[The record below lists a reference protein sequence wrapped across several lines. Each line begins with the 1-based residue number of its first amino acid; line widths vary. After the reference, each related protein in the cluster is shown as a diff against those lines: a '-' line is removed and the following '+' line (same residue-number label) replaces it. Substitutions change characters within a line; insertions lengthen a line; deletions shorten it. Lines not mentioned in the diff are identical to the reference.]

1 MMIRQQRFDTRE
13 TYFKG
18 QTYMIKR
25 RFISVRVLTPGMVID
40 QSIIDGTGRILIN
53 RKTTLDEFMI
63 NSLQK
68 LGIGGIYIREGEESE
83 EEITYNIS
91 PEVMEKIEK
100 VKVPDV
106 AKVELQESVKKQV
119 AEGIQFLYSNPN
131 SPNFVDATNNIS
143 NELMKAITE
152 NDALAVDVNTLKIS
166 DEYTFKHSVDV
177 ASIAMIVAKNQGLS
191 PREVKQIGVAGLL
204 HDLGKSKIPNEILNK
219 PGRLTDE
226 EFDIM
231 KQHPLTGYNM
241 VKDKLDLTPAT
252 KLGVLQHHEKIT
264 GNGYPLKLTADKIHL
279 FAKILTVADI
289 YDALVTERPYK
300 AAFTPRDAV
309 EMIMAMT
316 GDLDINMIQSFLNS
330 VILYPVGSIVKLS
343 TGEFAKIVEN
353 IPGYPTRPTVITLNL
368 GRIYALASDLKC
380 ASIIIN

>member
-1 MMIRQQRFDTRE
+1 
-13 TYFKG
+13 
-18 QTYMIKR
+18 MIKR

-53 RKTTLDEFMI
+53 RKTALDEFMI
-63 NSLQK
+63 SSLQK

-191 PREVKQIGVAGLL
+191 PREVKQIGVSGLL

-241 VKDKLDLTPAT
+241 VKDKPDLTPAT

-264 GNGYPLKLTADKIHL
+264 GNGYPLKLTSDKIHL

-316 GDLDINMIQSFLNS
+316 GDLDISMIQSFLNS

>member
-1 MMIRQQRFDTRE
+1 MIRR
-13 TYFKG
+13 K
-18 QTYMIKR
+18 
-25 RFISVRVLTPGMVID
+25 FISVRVLTPGMVID

-53 RKTTLDEFMI
+53 RKTALDEFMI
-63 NSLQK
+63 ASLK
-68 LGIGGIYIREGEESE
+68 RMGIGGVYIREGSESE

-91 PEVMEKIEK
+91 PEVMEQIEK

-106 AKVELQESVKKQV
+106 AKIELRESVKKQV

-131 SPNFVDATNNIS
+131 SASFVDTTNNIS

-152 NDALAVDVNTLKIS
+152 NDALAVDVNTLKVS

-177 ASIAMIVAKNQGLS
+177 ASMAMIVAKNLGLS
-191 PREVKQIGVAGLL
+191 PKEIKQIGVAGLL

-219 PGRLTDE
+219 PGRLTDQ

-241 VKDKLDLTPAT
+241 IKDKPDLTPAT

-264 GNGYPLKLTADKIHL
+264 GNGYPFKLTADKIHL
-279 FAKILTVADI
+279 YAKILTVADI

-316 GDLDINMIQSFLNS
+316 ADLDINMIQSFLNS

-353 IPGYPTRPTVITLNL
+353 IPGYPTRPTVITLTQ

-380 ASIIIN
+380 TSIIIN